1 MTSRDK
7 VLDLIGC
14 TTLAVLALW
23 LTRRNGTDSLEGV
36 IFLAAWCFYATAAGL
51 AASALGRQWV
61 QRRRI
66 RREIDRQADA
76 RARQWLVPPT
86 VEDHYSGP
94 RKIVKSGDGEAIVA
108 THNGRDYE
116 VHNHGPHEG
125 RGLDCPEYTTKGG
138 RLRGACIVV
147 AEIARAYGMEADA
160 EAVEHLARRDPH
172 VRDVHQA
179 HHEGRLETVEPED
192 LP

>member
-36 IFLAAWCFYATAAGL
+36 IFLAAWCFYATAGGL
-51 AASALGRQWV
+51 AATALGRQWI

-66 RREIDRQADA
+66 QKAKEKADYDELS
-76 RARQWLVPPT
+76 RHW
-86 VEDHYSGP
+86 VENHYSGP
-94 RKIVKSGDGEAIVA
+94 RKIVKSDDGEAIVA
-108 THNGRDYE
+108 YPPGAAAYQ

-125 RGLDCPEYTTKGG
+125 RGLECPEYTTKGG
-138 RLRGACIVV
+138 RLRGACIVQ
-147 AEIARAYGMEADA
+147 AEIARAYGMGAD
-160 EAVEHLARRDPH
+160 R
-172 VRDVHQA
+172 
-179 HHEGRLETVEPED
+179 
-192 LP
+192 

>member
-23 LTRRNGTDSLEGV
+23 LTWRNGTDSLEGV

-51 AASALGRQWV
+51 AATALVRQWV

-76 RARQWLVPPT
+76 RVRQWERQKEREK
-86 VEDHYSGP
+86 VEKHYSGP
-94 RKIVKSGDGEAIVA
+94 REIVGPTRDGSEAIVA
-108 THNGRDYE
+108 THNGRKYE

-125 RGLDCPEYTTKGG
+125 RGLDCPEYTTKDG
-138 RLRGACIVV
+138 RLRGACIVQ
-147 AEIARAYGMEADA
+147 AEIARAYGMEA
-160 EAVEHLARRDPH
+160 
-172 VRDVHQA
+172 
-179 HHEGRLETVEPED
+179 GR
-192 LP
+192 